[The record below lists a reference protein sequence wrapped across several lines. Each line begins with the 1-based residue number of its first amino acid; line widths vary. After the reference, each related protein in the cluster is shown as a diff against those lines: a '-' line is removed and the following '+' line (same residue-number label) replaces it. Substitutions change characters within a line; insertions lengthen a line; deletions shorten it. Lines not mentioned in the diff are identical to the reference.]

1 MKKLF
6 TLLISLLLLSVFTV
20 NIHAN
25 EIKVIDV
32 PDYLTIEEEQE
43 ITDLC
48 NEFILKTNMDC
59 VVYIAYQFDKNVQAL
74 ADDYFD
80 YNGYGIGEDY
90 DGLIFCVDYGTRE
103 YTIST
108 CGSKT
113 IDTFTD
119 YAQEEYMYSYIGSY
133 LSDGDLVNACKTFVR
148 QAYYVYSNYDYF
160 HTSNNNYN
168 YQDNTPMS
176 VIERIRV
183 STIFGGIGSLIV
195 SLVYLLIKK
204 GQLKTTAKKYEAHQ
218 YLKDTD
224 MDYLRNGEIYLYT
237 NTHRRKIERDNDS
250 HHSSHSSTHISSS
263 GRSHGGTGGHKF

>member
-1 MKKLF
+1 MKVLYF
-6 TLLISLLLLSVFTV
+6 DCSSGISGNMTLGALMELID
-20 NIHAN
+20 
-25 EIKVIDV
+25 E
-32 PDYLTIEEEQE
+32 PDYLTQEEEIE
-43 ITDLC
+43 ITNLC
-48 NEFILKTNMDC
+48 NEFIKRTSMDC
-59 VVYIAYQFDKNVQAL
+59 VVYIAYQFDKDVQAL

-80 YNGYGIGEDY
+80 YNGYGIGENY

-133 LSDGDLVNACKTFVR
+133 LSDGDLAGACETFVK

-160 HTSNNNYN
+160 HNNSNNNNYN
-168 YQDNTPMS
+168 HDNYSPMS
-176 VIERIRV
+176 TSKRI
-183 STIFGGIGSLIV
+183 SSSLIIGLIGGLIV
-195 SLVYLLIKK
+195 SLIYLLIKK
-204 GQLKTTAKKYEAHQ
+204 NQLKTTGLKYEAHQ

-224 MDYLRNGEIYLYT
+224 VNYLRNGEIYLFT
-237 NTHRRKIERDNDS
+237 NTHKRRIERDNDN
-250 HHSSHSSTHISSS
+250 HSSHSSVHISSS

>member
-1 MKKLF
+1 MKKLL
-6 TLLISLLLLSVFTV
+6 TLLLSLLLVSVFT
-20 NIHAN
+20 NKCYAN
-25 EIKVIDV
+25 EIKVIDE
-32 PDYLTIEEEQE
+32 PDYLTTEEEIE
-43 ITDLC
+43 ITNLC
-48 NEFILKTNMDC
+48 NEFISKTNMDC
-59 VVYIAYQFDKNVQAL
+59 IVYIAYQFDKDVQSL

-108 CGSKT
+108 CGSNT
-113 IDTFTD
+113 INTFTD

-133 LSDGDLVNACKTFVR
+133 LSDGDLVNACKTFVK

-160 HTSNNNYN
+160 HNSDNNYN
-168 YQDNTPMS
+168 DYQATPMTTS
-176 VIERIRV
+176 QRIRI
-183 STIFGGIGSLIV
+183 SIIFGGIGSLIV

-204 GQLKTTAKKYEAHQ
+204 GQLKTTRKKYEAHQ

-224 MDYLRNGEIYLYT
+224 MNYLRNGEIYLFT
-237 NTHRRKIERDNDS
+237 NTHRRKIERDNDN
-250 HHSSHSSTHISSS
+250 HHSSHSSTHFSSS